1 MRTTT
6 RCVLILGFALVSARG
21 SSAQST
27 RETVNIVVTGGKTA
41 GKFEATGMKGGCT
54 AGKEGANTWGNSL
67 NLKDGNPTDLSF
79 LELQLPDAKAA
90 AGGAMQFLLVVGFGP
105 TKPRSPEYTVD
116 TRPDS
121 KKPSGKGTVTV
132 KDKGTTAI
140 VTFKV
145 ETADGVKIDGTIDC
159 KRVARTIPLGG

>member
-6 RCVLILGFALVSARG
+6 RSALLLGLCLTVAFGAK
-21 SSAQST
+21 AQST
-27 RETVNIVVTGGKTA
+27 RETVKLVVTGGKNA

-67 NLKDGNPTDLSF
+67 NVKDGNPNDLSF
-79 LELQLPDAKAA
+79 LELQLADAKAA
-90 AGGAMQFLLVVGFGP
+90 AAGATQFLMVVGFGP

-116 TRPDS
+116 TRADS

-132 KDKGTTAI
+132 KDKGTTAT

-159 KRVARTIPLGG
+159 QRVYRTVPLGG